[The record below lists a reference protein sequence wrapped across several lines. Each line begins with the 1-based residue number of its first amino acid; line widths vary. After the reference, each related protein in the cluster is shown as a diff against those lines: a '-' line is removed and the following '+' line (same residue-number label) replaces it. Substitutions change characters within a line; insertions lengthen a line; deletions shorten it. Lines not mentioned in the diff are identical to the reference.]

1 MHWLLQV
8 VVWSGM
14 EEAAAGPKVHSG
26 SFLEGSTPWY
36 GWVASAVFWWTVYL
50 FLQLLFADTVNE
62 WNEDRFLVAFIGTYL
77 WFYDHAAGI
86 FGVLMAIGG
95 VIKTASTFR
104 YRCAQLANV
113 HLRSRRYVQRARGE
127 EKEEEEGIIATKG
140 FRMIRNARRMQ

>member
-1 MHWLLQV
+1 MGLQV

-62 WNEDRFLVAFIGTYL
+62 WNEDRFLVAFMGTYL

-95 VIKTASTFR
+95 VIKTANMFSE
-104 YRCAQLANV
+104 Q
-113 HLRSRRYVQRARGE
+113 E
-127 EKEEEEGIIATKG
+127 EKKKKKKKVSLPPKASGRSA
-140 FRMIRNARRMQ
+140 